1 MLQFKRIAG
10 FLAIGFIL
18 VFVAKIDKM
27 GLFSVYFK
35 TIAEVEVR
43 NSQQV
48 QEHVA
53 DVQISELSNAGNVQ
67 HPQVDAIWANLAEIV
82 PCVGLGRLDLA
93 DARLESGFG
102 HPTGVDVSGHAT
114 GARLGGLISIP
125 SSCLVVRH
133 LN

>member
-82 PCVGLGRLDLA
+82 PCVGLGRLDWPMPDLNQDLDTQQEWMFLVMPRA
-93 DARLESGFG
+93 PG
-102 HPTGVDVSGHAT
+102 
-114 GARLGGLISIP
+114 
-125 SSCLVVRH
+125 LVV
-133 LN
+133 